1 MTELPQNDLDESIS
15 PVLAAAHAAED
26 LDHAKVLADVI
37 NLYHDA
43 CRRTR
48 MSTVL
53 GADDINKIFQ
63 IFNLLISVGEME
75 RGFERLVG
83 RPQRPHRG
91 N

>member
-1 MTELPQNDLDESIS
+1 MAELPNSDMNESIS
-15 PVLAAAHAAED
+15 PVLAAADAAED

-53 GADDINKIFQ
+53 GADDIGKIMQ
-63 IFNLLISVGEME
+63 IFNLLIRVGEIE
-75 RGFERLVG
+75 RGFAKLVG
-83 RPQRPHRG
+83 RPQRG

>member
-1 MTELPQNDLDESIS
+1 MSQLPDNDLDESIS
-15 PVLAAAHAAED
+15 PVLAAAAAAED

-48 MSTVL
+48 MNTAV

-63 IFNLLISVGEME
+63 IFNLLIGVGQIE
-75 RGFERLVG
+75 RGFAKLVG
-83 RPQRPHRG
+83 RPQRG